1 MRNIDAMYVD
11 TSALVKLYVEE
22 PDSDACEAT
31 VAGNPLASSSLL
43 YCEFRSALLGK
54 LSRMV
59 ISRAFL
65 EEVWEAFED
74 YIAVNRIHLIPVND
88 RLVNEAAGIVDELY
102 PSVRLRTLDALHLAT
117 YKSVLAGPLFSR
129 DIRMLQAA
137 ARMGLTLA
145 G

>member
-74 YIAVNRIHLIPVND
+74 DIAVNRIHLIPVND

>member
-74 YIAVNRIHLIPVND
+74 DIAVNRIHLIPVND

-102 PSVRLRTLDALHLAT
+102 LSGVTLNPPRR
-117 YKSVLAGPLFSR
+117 VG
-129 DIRMLQAA
+129 
-137 ARMGLTLA
+137 G
-145 G
+145 

>member
-1 MRNIDAMYVD
+1 MYVD
-11 TSALVKLYVEE
+11 TSALVKLYVDE

-31 VAGNPLASSSLL
+31 VAGNSLASSSLL

-54 LSRMV
+54 LSRML

-65 EEVWEAFED
+65 DEAWDAFED
-74 YIAVNRIHLIPVND
+74 DIAANRIHLIPVND

-102 PSVRLRTLDALHLAT
+102 PDVPLRTLDALHLAT
-117 YKSVLAGPLFSR
+117 CRSVLAGPLFTR

-137 ARMGLTLA
+137 ARMGLPFA
-145 G
+145 GWSGQA